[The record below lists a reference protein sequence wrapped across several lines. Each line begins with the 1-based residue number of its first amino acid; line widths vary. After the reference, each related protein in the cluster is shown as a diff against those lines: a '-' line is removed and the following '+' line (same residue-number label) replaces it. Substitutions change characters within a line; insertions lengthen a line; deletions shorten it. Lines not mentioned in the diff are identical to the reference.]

1 MSGKLAYRD
10 IPEYPVDLRCGGTMV
25 RLLLLAFLS
34 MLAFEGVVFAESGP
48 VFSDTGPEAEAYGSS
63 KGYPVPPFE
72 YPPGFRQDFMVG
84 MYSHYDKVH
93 PMRTVPKPAMP
104 LDFKARGRGNRTSLS
119 LRRAA
124 EGDWRLSRYAP
135 RDRPAN
141 RAR

>member
-124 EGDWRLSRYAP
+124 EGDWRLS
-135 RDRPAN
+135 
-141 RAR
+141 